1 MTNYDNLKKYTGLET
16 IYFFSVDERYN
27 DIFKIGRSRDILNRL
42 RNYNVG
48 KIKETDLKFLA
59 LVKNSILIEN
69 CIKNKLFD
77 KKIFENKELYKI
89 DAEIIKKVI
98 DKCYCENVS
107 LEENQKMYDE
117 IADLLKFYN
126 YSKNKVNI
134 KPYIIIDK

>member
-1 MTNYDNLKKYTGLET
+1 M
-16 IYFFSVDERYN
+16 
-27 DIFKIGRSRDILNRL
+27 NRL

-48 KIKETDLKFLA
+48 KIKETDLKYLA
-59 LVKNSILIEN
+59 IVKNSILIEN

>member
-1 MTNYDNLKKYTGLET
+1 MTNYDKLKKYDGFET
-16 IYFFSVDERYN
+16 IYFFSVDERRN

-48 KIKETDLKFLA
+48 KIKETDLKYLA

-77 KKIFENKELYKI
+77 KKIFENKELYRI

-107 LEENQKMYDE
+107 PEENKKMYNE

-134 KPYIIIDK
+134 KPYIIID